1 LLNESHIKP
10 EKYEFESKQVRLIS
24 LQRRHTMKL
33 SFEIFPAR
41 TSKGAKSL
49 QSALER
55 MKTYAPEYVS
65 VTCGAFGS
73 AREGTEH
80 WLEKVH
86 ELGLSPVA
94 HMTSAFLNKNELQ
107 QSVENARR
115 QGAQGIV
122 ALRGDLPQGHTPK
135 SSVLDLL
142 KAAQSM
148 ERVCVSGYPTPHP
161 ESRGLD
167 FDWLKAKQDAG
178 ANEII
183 TQFVFDPTQVLT
195 FRDNLVKH
203 GITMTLRPGLLPFH
217 NWAGAQSFA
226 AKTGVPVCENL
237 AHRFENTSD
246 TAALA
251 TNVAHEFITTWEQD
265 NISQAH
271 LYTLNSSP
279 DWLSTKTL
287 AQKAA

>member
-1 LLNESHIKP
+1 
-10 EKYEFESKQVRLIS
+10 
-24 LQRRHTMKL
+24 MKL

-41 TSKGAKSL
+41 TDKGAIIL
-49 QSALER
+49 QAALEN
-55 MKTYAPEYVS
+55 MKAHAPEYVS

-73 AREGTEH
+73 AREGTDL
-80 WLEKVH
+80 WLRKVQAA
-86 ELGLSPVA
+86 GLSPVA
-94 HMTSAFLNKNELQ
+94 HMTSAFLNKNDLHQ
-107 QSVENARR
+107 AVESARAA
-115 QGAQGIV
+115 GAQGVV
-122 ALRGDLPQGHTPK
+122 ALRGDLPEGHTPK
-135 SSVLDLL
+135 SSVLDLIESA
-142 KAAQSM
+142 KSM
-148 ERVCVSGYPTPHP
+148 KRVCVSGYPTPHP

-178 ANEII
+178 ATEII

-237 AHRFENTSD
+237 ARRFEATSE

-251 TNVAHEFITTWEQD
+251 TDVAHEFITTWEQD

-279 DWLSTKTL
+279 DWLFQNT
-287 AQKAA
+287 AQFNNQAA